1 MDGWMETQ
9 LHTVMGLTDL
19 GERDKLSACEE
30 VSLSLGRRTAIGD
43 YVSIIYG
50 RQESP
55 IAGGVLRLVQ
65 IGLASRGPSDPSPVS
80 ARATAEDRR
89 FAFLRSRDECH

>member
-19 GERDKLSACEE
+19 GRERQAQREE

-43 YVSIIYG
+43 YVSIIHG

-65 IGLASRGPSDPSPVS
+65 IGLASRGP
-80 ARATAEDRR
+80 
-89 FAFLRSRDECH
+89 